1 MRGTELRKMII
12 SHSHQLIFLKPRKVA
27 GTSFEIALSK
37 YLSEEDVITPI
48 TPSDERLRAKL
59 GYRGA
64 QHFRKP
70 LRKILEDR
78 RRSDLRQ
85 LMRLRR
91 PAQFYNHI
99 PAEDVRR
106 HLGKALW
113 DRYLKVS
120 MVRNPW
126 ECVVSHY
133 FYLTRGETDPRPFQE
148 WCLKNKYV
156 FGQNNEQYMIDGEIV
171 IDHFI
176 RYEALRADIEAL
188 EALRPGLKGLYEAF
202 APITA
207 KSGIRPRSGGSVS
220 EVFDGAAMADKAV
233 RAFSAFEIDRFGYS
247 R

>member
-1 MRGTELRKMII
+1 MII
-12 SHSHQLIFLKPRKVA
+12 SHSHELIFLKPRKVA

-37 YLSEEDVITPI
+37 YLSQDDVITPI
-48 TPSDERLRAKL
+48 SRGDEQLRRAL
-59 GYRGA
+59 GFRGA
-64 QHFRKP
+64 QNYRKP
-70 LRKILEDR
+70 LRRIVGER
-78 RRSDLRQ
+78 RKSDLRQ
-85 LMRLRR
+85 LLRGR
-91 PAQFYNHI
+91 WPARYYNHI

-106 HLGKALW
+106 AVGGAVW

-133 FYLTRGETDPRPFQE
+133 FYLNRQAADPRPFQD
-148 WCLKNKYV
+148 WCLKNKHV

-171 IDHFI
+171 VDHFI
-176 RYEALRADIEAL
+176 RYEKLREDVEAL
-188 EALRPGLKGLYEAF
+188 EARKPALHGLYEAF

-207 KSGIRPRSGGSVS
+207 KGGIRPRSGGSVS
-220 EVFDGAAMADKAV
+220 EMFAGAAVADNAV